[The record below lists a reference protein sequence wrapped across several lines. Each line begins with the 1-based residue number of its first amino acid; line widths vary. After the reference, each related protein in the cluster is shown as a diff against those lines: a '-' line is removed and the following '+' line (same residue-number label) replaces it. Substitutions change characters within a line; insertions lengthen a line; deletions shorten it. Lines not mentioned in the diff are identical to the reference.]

1 MSALNFFEDD
11 ILDLL
16 MTNVAAPNV
25 GDASGLQPSATAG
38 SFQVSLLTANPAET
52 GTSQLTSEAAYG
64 AYARVAVARS
74 TAAWTVASGVCDND
88 AAITFPQ
95 ATSGTETETNFGLGS
110 ASSGAGNQFMV
121 GALAAGLAVSNGI
134 TPQFAAGDLDV
145 SCD

>member
-1 MSALNFFEDD
+1 MSVLNFFEDD

-16 MTNVAAPNV
+16 FTNVAAPNV

-38 SFQVSLLTANPAET
+38 SFFISLLTANPAET
-52 GTSQLTSEAAYG
+52 VTSQATSEAAYG

-74 TAAWTVASGVCDND
+74 LAAWTVASGLVDND

-95 ATSGTETETNFGLGS
+95 ASSGSETETNFGIGS
-110 ASSGAGNQFMV
+110 ATSGAGNQFMV

-134 TPQFAAGDLDV
+134 TPTFAIGDLDV
-145 SCD
+145 TCD

>member
-38 SFQVSLLTANPAET
+38 SFQVSLQTANPAET
-52 GTSQLTSEAAYG
+52 ATAQTTSEAAYG

-74 TAAWTVASGVCDND
+74 LAAWTVAAGVCDND
-88 AAITFPQ
+88 SPIPFGPCTVGTPTITHF
-95 ATSGTETETNFGLGS
+95 SIGS
-110 ASSGAGNQFMV
+110 DVSGAGNLFFW
-121 GALAAGLAVSNGI
+121 GALTASLAVSPGI
-134 TPQFAAGDLDV
+134 TPSFAAGALDITA
-145 SCD
+145 D